1 MTYAIEINPTTF
13 QPARLVN
20 IGQLLNVALP
30 LMMSGA
36 ALIFLVMTLY
46 GAFNLLMHGDNPEAI
61 KKAYS
66 TIVLAVV
73 GLFIVIASFVGVK
86 LIGKLLGVGNI
97 LP

>member
-1 MTYAIEINPTTF
+1 MLYAMEINPTTF
-13 QPARLVN
+13 PPARLFN
-20 IGQLLNVALP
+20 ISQLLNVVLP

-46 GAFNLLMHGDNPEAI
+46 GAFNLLTHGDNPEAI

-66 TIVLAVV
+66 TIVFAVV
-73 GLFIVIASFVGVK
+73 GLVIVIASFVGVK

>member
-1 MTYAIEINPTTF
+1 MLYAIEIKDKFAPACLTT
-13 QPARLVN
+13 
-20 IGQLLNVALP
+20 IGQLLNVILP

-36 ALIFLVMTLY
+36 ALIFLGMTLF
-46 GAFNLLMHGDNPEAI
+46 GAFNLLTHGDNPEGI

-66 TIVLAVV
+66 TIVFAVI

-86 LIGKLLGVGNI
+86 LIGKLLGVDNI